1 MAARGGIGY
10 PHPSLEYTS
19 RSNSA
24 TSVQYPAGLSMP
36 NTSGMRKQ
44 DDLESVISYEKPHS
58 SNLHH
63 APEPTSLTI
72 KERLEH
78 FTFAWYA
85 STMST
90 GGIAFVLSVIPNRFD
105 GLTGLG
111 TTLFVFNLFLFTGV
125 TATMCLR
132 FYLYPHAFKLAF
144 SNPHEGFFIAT
155 FWLSLATMITNTT
168 AYGVPKS
175 GPWIFVA
182 LRVAFWI
189 YTVLATLHAVIY
201 YHILFVVK
209 KLVCGHGIYS
219 TRGCQSSWPITTWYC
234 SLA

>member
-1 MAARGGIGY
+1 M
-10 PHPSLEYTS
+10 
-19 RSNSA
+19 RSNSLA
-24 TSVQYPAGLSMP
+24 SGNYSAGLMSAS
-36 NTSGMRKQ
+36 TSGMRKE
-44 DDLESVISYEKPHS
+44 DDLESVISYEKPSHD
-58 SNLHH
+58 HH
-63 APEPTSLTI
+63 HGPEPTSLTI

-90 GGIAFVLSVIPNRFD
+90 GGVALVLSIVPNRFD

-111 TTLFVFNLFLFTGV
+111 TIMFVFNLFLFTGI
-125 TATMCLR
+125 TAAMILR
-132 FYLYPHAFKLAF
+132 FYLYSHTFKLAF

-155 FWLSLATMITNTT
+155 FWLSLATIITNTV

-175 GPWIFVA
+175 GPWLIAA

-189 YTVLATLHAVIY
+189 YTVLATLHAIIY

-209 KLVCGHGIYS
+209 KLVS
-219 TRGCQSSWPITTWYC
+219 TPWK
-234 SLA
+234 SLEYEKICI

>member
-1 MAARGGIGY
+1 MAPQGGIGY
-10 PHPSLEYTS
+10 PQPGSGYPS

-24 TSVQYPAGLSMP
+24 ASGNYPAGLSRS

-44 DDLESVISYEKPHS
+44 ADLESIISYEKPHHDDH
-58 SNLHH
+58 HH

-90 GGIAFVLSVIPNRFD
+90 GGVAFVLSVIPNRFD

-111 TTLFVFNLFLFTGV
+111 TTMFVFNLFLFTAI
-125 TATMCLR
+125 TAAMCLR
-132 FYLYPHAFKLAF
+132 FYLYPHTFKLAF

-175 GPWIFVA
+175 GPWIVGA

-189 YTVLATLHAVIY
+189 YTVLATLHAIIY

-209 KLVCGHGIYS
+209 KLVSSLRRKLFKYS
-219 TRGCQSSWPITTWYC
+219 I
-234 SLA
+234 